1 MKSMDT
7 KITCCF
13 TGHRPNSLPFGYDEQ
28 NPQCIRMRFL
38 IWNLL
43 NKLITE
49 KGVTHFISGM
59 ALGIDQICAEVV
71 LELKAR
77 HPEITLECAFPCE
90 TQAVRWS
97 ESQRERYY
105 RIAEQ
110 CDKETMLQHHF
121 DKANLW
127 LWSLRDFLIMGIA
140 ALLSVVILVQTH
152 IFLPAAATLLYGFLS
167 IRLDDME
174 FLDSVQSDISTARQ
188 FMLIVRVKGGRS
200 DKQTSSADIER
211 KLRDQGFD
219 FRHLKK
225 PDIKRILAIYFDA
238 SMYGEQ
244 MPDVDG
250 AQFLEVNNSN
260 EG

>member
-1 MKSMDT
+1 MDT

-90 TQAVRWS
+90 TQA
-97 ESQRERYY
+97 
-105 RIAEQ
+105 
-110 CDKETMLQHHF
+110 ETMLQHHY
-121 DKANLW
+121 DKDCMQKRN
-127 LWSLRDFLIMGIA
+127 RYM
-140 ALLSVVILVQTH
+140 V
-152 IFLPAAATLLYGFLS
+152 
-167 IRLDDME
+167 
-174 FLDSVQSDISTARQ
+174 DSSDIIIAVWNGKPSGTGNTIRYAQ
-188 FMLIVRVKGGRS
+188 EQEKTVIVI
-200 DKQTSSADIER
+200 DPQT
-211 KLRDQGFD
+211 
-219 FRHLKK
+219 
-225 PDIKRILAIYFDA
+225 
-238 SMYGEQ
+238 
-244 MPDVDG
+244 
-250 AQFLEVNNSN
+250 LETKII
-260 EG
+260 

>member
-1 MKSMDT
+1 MDT

-110 CDKETMLQHHF
+110 CDKETMLQHHY
-121 DKANLW
+121 DK
-127 LWSLRDFLIMGIA
+127 DIIA
-140 ALLSVVILVQTH
+140 VWNGKPSGTGNTVRYAQEQEKTVIVIDPQT
-152 IFLPAAATLLYGFLS
+152 
-167 IRLDDME
+167 
-174 FLDSVQSDISTARQ
+174 
-188 FMLIVRVKGGRS
+188 
-200 DKQTSSADIER
+200 
-211 KLRDQGFD
+211 
-219 FRHLKK
+219 
-225 PDIKRILAIYFDA
+225 
-238 SMYGEQ
+238 
-244 MPDVDG
+244 
-250 AQFLEVNNSN
+250 LETKII
-260 EG
+260 

>member
-97 ESQRERYY
+97 ESQCERYY

-110 CDKETMLQHHF
+110 CDKETMLQHHY
-121 DKANLW
+121 DKDCMQKRN
-127 LWSLRDFLIMGIA
+127 RYM
-140 ALLSVVILVQTH
+140 V
-152 IFLPAAATLLYGFLS
+152 
-167 IRLDDME
+167 
-174 FLDSVQSDISTARQ
+174 DSSDIIIAVWNGKPSGTGNTVRYAQ
-188 FMLIVRVKGGRS
+188 EQEKTVIVI
-200 DKQTSSADIER
+200 DPQT
-211 KLRDQGFD
+211 
-219 FRHLKK
+219 
-225 PDIKRILAIYFDA
+225 
-238 SMYGEQ
+238 
-244 MPDVDG
+244 
-250 AQFLEVNNSN
+250 LETKII
-260 EG
+260 